1 MCGIIH
7 TENLQ
12 KTDKR
17 PQDYDRTRKTLQ
29 NQIGHKKEEEQ
40 EKKKQKEIRWDL
52 LFLEEAGKRNTSYT
66 PGSSPTNKT
75 SQKCG

>member
-1 MCGIIH
+1 MRLTYSHKYIENKTMCGIIH

-29 NQIGHKKEEEQ
+29 NQIGHKKEERRR
-40 EKKKQKEIRWDL
+40 EKEEKVNEMGSALPGGRWKE
-52 LFLEEAGKRNTSYT
+52 E
-66 PGSSPTNKT
+66 
-75 SQKCG
+75 

>member
-17 PQDYDRTRKTLQ
+17 PQDYDREKNLQ
-29 NQIGHKKEEEQ
+29 NQIGQRKKKEEQ
-40 EKKKQKEIRWDL
+40 VKKKQK
-52 LFLEEAGKRNTSYT
+52 
-66 PGSSPTNKT
+66 
-75 SQKCG
+75 